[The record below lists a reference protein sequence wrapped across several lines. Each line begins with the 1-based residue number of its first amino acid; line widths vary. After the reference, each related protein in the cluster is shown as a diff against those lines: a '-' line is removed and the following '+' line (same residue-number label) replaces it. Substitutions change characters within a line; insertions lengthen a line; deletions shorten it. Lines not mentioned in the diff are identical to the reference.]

1 MATNEILKFAS
12 TNTGTNLLT
21 QDEYST
27 DAQRTTG
34 HQSGVARSKLANKAM
49 RQVSA
54 VASGVAQFIA
64 DNQANNVTDSLT
76 AQNIADYLSDAIL
89 DCVLASGIG
98 ALNGLSDVEFSGL
111 EANQRLK
118 YNGTKWTNIDD
129 GIFPDYSSP
138 TSITINNLPI
148 QATANGW
155 VTIAAIGAFRNDLK
169 VYVGSDSSCPY
180 LICAMGDD
188 INVNSKA
195 SSFSFAIKSG
205 SYYRLQPGPE
215 GFESITAYFWAAA

>member
-64 DNQANNVTDSLT
+64 DHQSNNVTDSLT
-76 AQNIADYLSDAIL
+76 AQNIADYLSAAIL
-89 DCVLASGIG
+89 DRVLASGIG
-98 ALNGLSDVEFSGL
+98 AIGGLSDVQFSGL
-111 EANQRLK
+111 AANQRLK

-129 GIFPDYSSP
+129 RIFPDYSSP
-138 TSITINNLPI
+138 TSIAINNLPI
-148 QATANGW
+148 QAPSNGY
-155 VTIAAIGAFRNDLK
+155 VTIAATGLYRNGLS
-169 VYVGSDSSCPY
+169 VYVGNDSTCPY
-180 LICAMGDD
+180 QICSMGDD
-188 INVNSKA
+188 INNNTKS
-195 SSFSFAIKSG
+195 SSFSFPIKEG
-205 SYYRLQPGPE
+205 SYYRLQPGSE
-215 GFESITAYFWAAA
+215 GFEYITAYFWAAA